1 MFNIGQELTKLLTNP
16 NFVVPLMLWTLV
28 WKGLALWKAADKKQL
43 PWFVIIML
51 VNTMGL
57 LEIAY
62 VFYLNKFDLDQ
73 GKLLKFV
80 EQKFGKKTN

>member
-1 MFNIGQELTKLLTNP
+1 
-16 NFVVPLMLWTLV
+16 MLWTLV
-28 WKGLALWKAADKKQL
+28 WKGSALWKAAGKKQL

-62 VFYLNKFDLDQ
+62 IFYLNKYDLDK
-73 GKLLKFV
+73 GKILKSL
-80 EQKFGKKTN
+80 EEKFKKK